1 MNTIIKRLLTYLQT
15 RFGNKSNKPDVPPL
29 KSSNER
35 SFNRFSIGS
44 EVIITCLDEAGKKYS
59 ETSELHDMSGSGAMF
74 ISCFPERYFSG
85 QQLRLD
91 IFLAGTD
98 AVRACIKTE
107 ASVVRVQ
114 SLGASLSSYCAQG
127 VGKAKIGIA
136 VKFNL
141 PFEFERMDARG

>member
-1 MNTIIKRLLTYLQT
+1 MNPIIKRLLTYVQT
-15 RFGNKSNKPDVPPL
+15 RFGNKSNKPDVPPQ
-29 KSSNER
+29 KPSNER

-44 EVIITCLDEAGKKYS
+44 EVNVTCLDGADEKYS
-59 ETSELHDMSGSGAMF
+59 ETSELHDISGSGAMF
-74 ISCFPERYFSG
+74 ISCFSERYFTG

-107 ASVVRVQ
+107 ASVVRIQ
-114 SLGASLSSYCAQG
+114 ALSSNISSGCEQG
-127 VGKAKIGIA
+127 TGNTKMGIA

-141 PFEFERMDARG
+141 PFEFERMDTRD